1 MPHVQDPRLADHA
14 VGLELQ
20 LAELV
25 EQRQRATVQH
35 RDGDAADLQR
45 AIDAVQA
52 DLAQTAERL
61 AGDAEPVEVHGA
73 VTAESA

>member
-1 MPHVQDPRLADHA
+1 MQDPRLADHA

-25 EQRQRATVQH
+25 EQRERAIVQH

-45 AIDAVQA
+45 SIDAIQA
-52 DLAQTAERL
+52 ELAQTAERL
-61 AGDAEPVEVHGA
+61 ASDTEAVEMHDAL
-73 VTAESA
+73 TAETL